1 MMLSADQYMITV
13 AEVPAFYLAADGVF
27 SADEREA
34 LTDFLAFNPLA
45 GEVVPET
52 DGVRRIK
59 WPAASQGRRS
69 GARVIYFFRDLNMPV
84 YLLAL
89 YKKGERLVLSEK
101 DKREIRRLVGE
112 LVGVYGFQKG
122 IALVSDGAA

>member
-1 MMLSADQYMITV
+1 MITV
-13 AEVPAFYLAADGVF
+13 AEVQGFATDADEVL
-27 SADEREA
+27 SSEEREA

-45 GEVVPET
+45 GEVIPDT
-52 DGVRRIK
+52 DGVRRLK

-89 YKKGERLVLSEK
+89 YRKGERMILSELE
-101 DKREIRRLVGE
+101 KREIRRLVNE
-112 LVGVYGFQKG
+112 LVETYGFQKG